1 MVKTTIL
8 RGKKM
13 KDIFDLDV
21 EQHTFNIAPL
31 FMFIDLFGS
40 SSKEDLPSLVQN

>member
-8 RGKKM
+8 RRKKM